1 MMSALTNNAFMI
13 LKIIHVAMTKKYVE
27 IMIPYIALEH
37 SKLLDM
43 IWCNVNLMEMMED
56 NVIWF

>member
-1 MMSALTNNAFMI
+1 MMSALINNAFMI
-13 LKIIHVAMTKKYVE
+13 LKIIHVAMMKKYVE

>member
-1 MMSALTNNAFMI
+1 MSALINNAFMI
-13 LKIIHVAMTKKYVE
+13 LKIIHVGMTKKYVE

-43 IWCNVNLMEMMED
+43 IWCNANLMEMMED

>member
-1 MMSALTNNAFMI
+1 MMNALINNAFMI
-13 LKIIHVAMTKKYVE
+13 LKITHVVMMKKYVE
-27 IMIPYIALEH
+27 IMIPYIVRVH

-43 IWCNVNLMEMMED
+43 IWYNANLMEMMED